1 MVYFFGASYRIY
13 QSLGSKSKV
22 GMQPNR
28 CYGCYGS
35 KRADPE
41 TGANPPADVL
51 PFQVGV
57 SDRIGRIRRGV
68 VWGFYGCKGIHTF

>member
-28 CYGCYGS
+28 CYGS

-57 SDRIGRIRRGV
+57 CRNGSVGSAGGLYGGFTVARPSIR
-68 VWGFYGCKGIHTF
+68 FDA